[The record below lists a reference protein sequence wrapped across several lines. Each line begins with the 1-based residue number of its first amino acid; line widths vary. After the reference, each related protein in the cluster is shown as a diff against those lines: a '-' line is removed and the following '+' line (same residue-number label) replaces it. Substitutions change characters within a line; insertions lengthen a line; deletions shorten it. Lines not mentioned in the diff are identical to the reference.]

1 MNNLIKLYRL
11 LLPFDSLTISTN
23 LTYSEVLQKLDKIIE
38 PPQKI
43 RMAWQLQKSHKPYQ
57 GTFSRNTFK
66 ISRIVSTYRNSFLP
80 QITGE
85 IHPQPFGCSIQLSMN
100 LHLAVIVF
108 MIVWMSMP
116 VSIGMLALLVWL
128 VDRSVG
134 LILFLPLLGMCIFLW
149 FLSLI
154 CFKIEARK
162 DIKFFSNKFS

>member
-1 MNNLIKLYRL
+1 MRFYQF
-11 LLPFDSLTISTN
+11 LLPFESLTIPTN
-23 LTYSEVLQKLDKIIE
+23 LTYSEVWQKLDKIIE

-80 QITGE
+80 EITGE
-85 IHPQPFGCSIQLSMN
+85 IHPQPFGCSLKLRMN
-100 LHLAVIVF
+100 LHQAVMVF
-108 MIVWMSMP
+108 MIVWMSVPASMGLL
-116 VSIGMLALLVWL
+116 SLLVWL

-134 LILFLPLLGMCIFLW
+134 LIFLPLLGMCIFTW

-162 DIKFFSNKFS
+162 DIKFFSNKFN